1 MNHERDTKNQ
11 RTVSRSQEKEDSKPD
26 RLQQTNKIGLCT
38 ELKNKA
44 VFFIIPLF
52 QSRLRRK
59 SLIFMK
65 RDRKDVGHNS
75 NFFSFQP
82 NLGLKKQKYLCSE
95 IFFGILFSFA
105 FRQNGF
111 CKKFCLGQSF
121 GP

>member
-1 MNHERDTKNQ
+1 MNATQKTKELFLVHRKRKTRNQ
-11 RTVSRSQEKEDSKPD
+11 TVYNKQ
-26 RLQQTNKIGLCT
+26 NKIGLCT

-44 VFFIIPLF
+44 VFFHYSSVSKPPSSQEPHFHETRSERCWDTI
-52 QSRLRRK
+52 QT
-59 SLIFMK
+59 
-65 RDRKDVGHNS
+65 
-75 NFFSFQP
+75 FFSFQP

>member
-1 MNHERDTKNQ
+1 MNATQKTKELFLVHRKRKTRNQ
-11 RTVSRSQEKEDSKPD
+11 TVYNKQ
-26 RLQQTNKIGLCT
+26 NKIGLCT

-75 NFFSFQP
+75 NFF
-82 NLGLKKQKYLCSE
+82 
-95 IFFGILFSFA
+95 FFSAKSWF
-105 FRQNGF
+105 
-111 CKKFCLGQSF
+111 
-121 GP
+121 